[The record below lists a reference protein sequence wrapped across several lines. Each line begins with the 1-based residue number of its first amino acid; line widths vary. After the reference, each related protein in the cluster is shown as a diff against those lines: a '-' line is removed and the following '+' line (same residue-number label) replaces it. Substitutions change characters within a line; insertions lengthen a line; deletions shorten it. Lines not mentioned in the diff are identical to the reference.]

1 MGRDIRSCTVDTK
14 LLADHLPIIGCIAL
28 PGHKNSNNHECTR
41 TITKLDRDQLYGKI
55 NDPENWLE
63 VLACDDPDQAFT
75 KFTNSMQAFIADSSC
90 TQVKKQ
96 GKKREFKKPWMTHKI
111 FKLIQQRESY
121 KKKVKDEPFNGKL
134 SNKFTKFKNM
144 TADAVKNAKTEY
156 YKNEFEEA
164 KSNTNEKW
172 TFSNRIL
179 NRNKNMSVATS
190 CLEVDGQK
198 VSSPTE
204 ISESFNNFFSNIGS
218 GLAEK
223 LPATN
228 TDPLS
233 YFSRCTHNEHF
244 DFLEVSSEITD
255 EVIKNSTSKKA
266 VGYDGIS
273 MAIIKDNRQTLS
285 PVLTHMINTIIRTSK
300 FPDSQKIAR
309 VRPLFKKGDK
319 LDRINYRPISILTAI
334 SKITEKV
341 LAIQLRFY
349 LENSSI
355 LSDCQ
360 FGFQEKRNTTSAI
373 SRLME

>member
-1 MGRDIRSCTVDTK
+1 MHSG
-14 LLADHLPIIGCIAL
+14 
-28 PGHKNSNNHECTR
+28 E
-41 TITKLDRDQLYGKI
+41 
-55 NDPENWLE
+55 
-63 VLACDDPDQAFT
+63 
-75 KFTNSMQAFIADSSC
+75 
-90 TQVKKQ
+90 KQ
-96 GKKREFKKPWMTHKI
+96 GKKREFKKPWMKHEI

-144 TADAVKNAKTEY
+144 TADAVKTLRQYTTKMNLRKLSLILM
-156 YKNEFEEA
+156 
-164 KSNTNEKW
+164 KSGH
-172 TFSNRIL
+172 FINRIL

-218 GLAEK
+218 DLAEK

-266 VGYDGIS
+266 VGYEGIS

-285 PVLTHMINTIIRTSK
+285 PVLTHTIIRTSI

-309 VRPLFKKGDK
+309 VRPLHKKGDK
-319 LDRINYRPISILTAI
+319 LDRN
-334 SKITEKV
+334 
-341 LAIQLRFY
+341 
-349 LENSSI
+349 N
-355 LSDCQ
+355 
-360 FGFQEKRNTTSAI
+360 
-373 SRLME
+373 